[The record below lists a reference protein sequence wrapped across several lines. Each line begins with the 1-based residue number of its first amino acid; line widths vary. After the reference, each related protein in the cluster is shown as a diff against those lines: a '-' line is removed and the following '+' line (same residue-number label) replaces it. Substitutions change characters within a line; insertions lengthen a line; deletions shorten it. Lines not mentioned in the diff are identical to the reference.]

1 MLSPTFQLKIHDQT
15 FFHSKEQNLM
25 KNSYSRDDRNNKLT
39 RQSDLASD
47 AINFTGLLIKS
58 IYLKIIYRY
67 GSLQNH
73 SSIH

>member
-1 MLSPTFQLKIHDQT
+1 
-15 FFHSKEQNLM
+15 M